1 MYKGEYKMHIKSANI
16 YLKVLFV
23 IALCVIGLFNSK
35 LFAQTEPMYSQY
47 MYNMLG
53 VNPAYAGNREALSLN
68 FFQRNQW
75 VGIKGAPKTTS
86 ISMDQSIKDGKLGWG
101 IQVYDDRLGVE
112 AASGLNGMLSTR
124 IQVSEKGIL
133 SGGLSFGMMNY
144 RINLND
150 VNNRNNP
157 NDPSFISIDNPS
169 KWNPSLGMGI
179 YYNTDRF
186 YAGLATPSIL
196 KARLA
201 SYENMISSI
210 QTSNAFHL
218 FANAGYVFDI
228 NEDVK
233 LKPSTMIKMVSGAPI
248 ETDINLNVWL
258 KDLLGFGA
266 SYRTGDAF
274 VGMVELQ
281 ATSNLR
287 FGYAY
292 DMPFNPLKYFTKGSH
307 ELMLRYEIGNF
318 KTKIKSTR
326 YF

>member
-124 IQVSEKGIL
+124 IQV
-133 SGGLSFGMMNY
+133 
-144 RINLND
+144 
-150 VNNRNNP
+150 
-157 NDPSFISIDNPS
+157 
-169 KWNPSLGMGI
+169 
-179 YYNTDRF
+179 
-186 YAGLATPSIL
+186 
-196 KARLA
+196 
-201 SYENMISSI
+201 
-210 QTSNAFHL
+210 
-218 FANAGYVFDI
+218 
-228 NEDVK
+228 
-233 LKPSTMIKMVSGAPI
+233 
-248 ETDINLNVWL
+248 
-258 KDLLGFGA
+258 
-266 SYRTGDAF
+266 
-274 VGMVELQ
+274 
-281 ATSNLR
+281 
-287 FGYAY
+287 
-292 DMPFNPLKYFTKGSH
+292 
-307 ELMLRYEIGNF
+307 
-318 KTKIKSTR
+318 
-326 YF
+326 